1 MREQP
6 DGCGFPTLLPT
17 YGGLVKVQRHRVA
30 LALLA
35 GSGLLLTACGS
46 DNGGGVG
53 TPTTNPGGAV
63 AITCSP
69 GSLTA
74 AGSTAQQ
81 NAMAQWIKDYLNKCS
96 AANINYGGGGS
107 GQGVQQ
113 FINGQVD
120 FAGSD
125 FPLAAGQE
133 QQSADAR
140 CKSGPAL
147 NIPMVG
153 GPIAIGYN
161 VPGVT
166 KALNLSAS
174 NLAKI
179 YTGKIT
185 NWNDAAI
192 AQDNPGTQLPSLV
205 IQTFHRSDGSG
216 TTYNFTNYLSND
228 AKAAWTFGTNKNWA
242 APGGQGA
249 KGSQG
254 VAQGVKS
261 TPGAI
266 GYFELSFATNSQIDY
281 AAVGNAEGKFV
292 PLTQSNAVKFLSTA
306 KEPGTGGDLKLQFDY
321 ATTDATAY
329 PNLLVTYE
337 IVCSK
342 GNAANKLPLLKNFL
356 GYAASPAG
364 QQELLSQGSIPLP
377 DNLQQQVRQAVESLG

>member
-1 MREQP
+1 MVV
-6 DGCGFPTLLPT
+6 PTFLPA
-17 YGGLVKVQRHRVA
+17 YGGLVKVQRHRAV
-30 LALLA
+30 LGLLT

-46 DNGGGVG
+46 DTGGGVG
-53 TPTTNPGGAV
+53 SPSTNPGGAV

-81 NAMAQWIKDYLNKCS
+81 NAIAQWVKDYVNKCS
-96 AANINYGGGGS
+96 GANINYGGGGS

-113 FINGQVD
+113 FTNGQID

-125 FPLAAGQE
+125 FPLAAGTE
-133 QQSADAR
+133 QQAADAR
-140 CKSGPAL
+140 CKSGPAV

-174 NLAKI
+174 NLAKMFS
-179 YTGKIT
+179 GKIT

-192 AQDNPGTQLPSLV
+192 AQDNPGTQLPSLG

-216 TTYNFTNYLSND
+216 TTYNFTNYLAND
-228 AKAAWTFGTNKNWA
+228 AKTDWTYGTNKNWA

-261 TPGAI
+261 TSGGI
-266 GYFELSFATNSQIDY
+266 GYFELSFATQSQITY

-292 PLTQSNAVKFLSTA
+292 PLTQDNAVNFLSKA
-306 KEPGTGGDLKLQFDY
+306 KVPGTGGDLKLQFDY

-342 GNAANKLPLLKNFL
+342 GNAADKLPLLKNFL

-364 QQELLSQGSIPLP
+364 QQELPGQGSIPLP
-377 DNLQQQVRQAVESLG
+377 DNLQQQVRQAVGSLG

>member
-1 MREQP
+1 MKK
-6 DGCGFPTLLPT
+6 L
-17 YGGLVKVQRHRVA
+17 QRYRAA
-30 LALLA
+30 LGLLA

-46 DNGGGVG
+46 DTGGGVG
-53 TPTTNPGGAV
+53 APSTNPGGAV

-81 NAMAQWIKDYLNKCS
+81 NAIAQWIKDYLNKCS

-113 FINGQVD
+113 FTDGKID

-125 FPLAAGQE
+125 FPLAEGRE
-133 QQSADAR
+133 QQAADAR
-140 CKSGPAL
+140 CKNGPAI
-147 NIPMVG
+147 NIPVVG

-166 KALNLSAS
+166 KPLNLSPS

-179 YTGKIT
+179 FAGKIT

-192 AQDNPGTQLPSLV
+192 AQDNPGTQFPAMG
-205 IQTFHRSDGSG
+205 IQAFHRSDGSG
-216 TTYNFTNYLSND
+216 TTYNFTNYLAND
-228 AKAAWTFGTNKNWA
+228 AKTDWTFGTNKNWT

-261 TPGAI
+261 TEGGI
-266 GYFELSFATNSQIDY
+266 GYFELSFAMQSQIPY
-281 AAVGNAEGKFV
+281 AAVGNAEGKFIS
-292 PLTQSNAVKFLSTA
+292 LTQDNAVNFLSKA
-306 KEPGTGGDLKLQFDY
+306 KVPGTGRDLKLQFDY

-342 GNAANKLPLLKNFL
+342 GNAADKLPLLKNFL

-364 QQELLSQGSIPLP
+364 QQELPSQGSIPLP
-377 DNLQQQVRQAVESLG
+377 DSLQQRVRQTVESLG

>member
-1 MREQP
+1 
-6 DGCGFPTLLPT
+6 
-17 YGGLVKVQRHRVA
+17 VKFQRHQAVVS
-30 LALLA
+30 LLA
-35 GSGLLLTACGS
+35 ASGLLAACGS
-46 DNGGGVG
+46 DTGGGPG
-53 TPTTNPGGAV
+53 STTNPGGAV

-81 NAMAQWIKDYLNKCS
+81 NAIAQWIKDYLNKCS
-96 AANINYGGGGS
+96 SANINYAGGGS

-113 FINGQVD
+113 FTDGQID

-125 FPLAAGQE
+125 FPLAAGKE

-140 CKSGPAL
+140 CKSGPAI
-147 NIPMVG
+147 NIPLVG

-166 KALNLSAS
+166 KSLNLSAS

-179 YTGKIT
+179 FTGKIA
-185 NWNDAAI
+185 NWNDPAI
-192 AQDNPGTQLPSLV
+192 AQDNPGTQLPSLG

-216 TTYNFTNYLSND
+216 TTYNFTNYLAND
-228 AKAAWTFGTNKNWA
+228 AKSDWTFGVNKNWTA
-242 APGGQGA
+242 AGGQGA

-261 TPGAI
+261 TPGGI
-266 GYFELSFATNSQIDY
+266 GYFELSFATQSQIPY

-292 PLTQSNAVKFLSTA
+292 PLTQANAVNFLSKA
-306 KEPGTGGDLKLQFDY
+306 NVPGTGGDLKLQFDY
-321 ATTDATAY
+321 ATTDAGAY

-342 GNAANKLPLLKNFL
+342 GNPADKLPLLKNFL
-356 GYAASPAG
+356 GFGASPAG
-364 QQELLSQGSIPLP
+364 QQELPAQGSIPLP
-377 DNLQQQVRQAVESLG
+377 DNLQQQVRQTISSLG

>member
-1 MREQP
+1 MKR
-6 DGCGFPTLLPT
+6 
-17 YGGLVKVQRHRVA
+17 QRHRAA
-30 LALLA
+30 LGLLIGA
-35 GSGLLLTACGS
+35 GLLTACGS
-46 DNGGGVG
+46 DTGGGPG
-53 TPTTNPGGAV
+53 SSMNPGGAV
-63 AITCSP
+63 TITCSP

-81 NAMAQWIKDYLNKCS
+81 NAMAQWTKDYVNKCS
-96 AANINYGGGGS
+96 GANINYGGGGS

-113 FINGQVD
+113 FTDAKID

-125 FPLAAGQE
+125 FPLAEGAE
-133 QQSADAR
+133 QQHADAR
-140 CKSGPAL
+140 CKAGPAI

-161 VPGVT
+161 VPGIT
-166 KALNLSAS
+166 KSLNLSAS

-179 YTGKIT
+179 FNGKIT
-185 NWNDAAI
+185 RWNDPAI
-192 AQDNPGTQLPSLV
+192 AGDNPGMQLPALG

-216 TTYNFTNYLSND
+216 TTYNFTNYLAHD
-228 AKAAWTFGTNKNWA
+228 AKADWTFGTNKNWT

-261 TPGAI
+261 TGGGI
-266 GYFELSFATNSQIDY
+266 GYFELSFATQSQIPY
-281 AAVGNAEGKFV
+281 AAVGNADGKFV
-292 PLTQSNAVKFLSTA
+292 PLTQDNAVKFLSDSKVA
-306 KEPGTGGDLKLQFDY
+306 GTGADLKLEFNY
-321 ATTDATAY
+321 ASTDPAAY

-342 GNAANKLPLLKNFL
+342 GNPADKLPLLKNFL

-364 QQELLSQGSIPLP
+364 QQELPGQGYISLP
-377 DNLQQQVRQAVESLG
+377 DNLRQQVQQTVSSLG